1 MVVMEVMAMAVVM
14 ATIDMVVTEDM
25 EIIVTA
31 EVMVAGATIIGTV
44 NNQTGGQNLLKTME
58 KKVWFTL
65 VLTTGMERPDSR
77 TMMTLLPNM

>member
-1 MVVMEVMAMAVVM
+1 MEVMAMAVVM
-14 ATIDMVVTEDM
+14 ATIEDMVTTEDM

-31 EVMVAGATIIGTV
+31 MEVMVAGATIIGTV
-44 NNQTGGQNLLKTME
+44 NNQTGGQNLLKTMV